1 VQGALG
7 RFNLKNNQETT
18 MTKTTTLPTTTP
30 TTTPTTAQPS
40 VSLGVIATLLKLT
53 KRVVQR
59 KALAGH
65 WPFIEKPALGGTSHE
80 YIIQSLPEEIRAIVG
95 DNLGDADGLMA

>member
-1 VQGALG
+1 LGALG

-18 MTKTTTLPTTTP
+18 MTKTTTLP

-65 WPFIEKPALGGTSHE
+65 WPFIEKPALGGTSRE
-80 YIIQSLPEEIRAIVG
+80 YIIEALPEQIRAIVG
-95 DNLGDADGLMA
+95 DNLEDAGGLMA